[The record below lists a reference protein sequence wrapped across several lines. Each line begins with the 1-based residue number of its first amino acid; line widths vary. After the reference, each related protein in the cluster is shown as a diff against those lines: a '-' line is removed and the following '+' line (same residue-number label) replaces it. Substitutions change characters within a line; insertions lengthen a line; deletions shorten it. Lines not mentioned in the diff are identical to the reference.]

1 MFGIRINNEWV
12 DLSPSMSDGQSPI
25 KLSRYNSLF
34 DFEGISGSQ
43 VNDFSVPFTPKNDE
57 IFGWF
62 RLPQIK
68 YNYQEYYCEKVADG
82 YIIERGYVTIVNC
95 TESEYVLT
103 FSQNL
108 SEIFGEYQDMPLNLL
123 PLGTEVI
130 SPIKNANHLVDKV
143 CWPTIS
149 NIMFY
154 GTNSLAGF
162 TGNMNSWSGSTL
174 NEIARVPM
182 VFARFLFD
190 ELSNRCNFKFKGTF
204 FTSEAFKR
212 MVFINTKSLDLEFN
226 ITYAHHLP
234 MDLTVSELIKE
245 LRKLLNLAIY
255 FDITNRIMYAYW
267 GNELLDKPVR
277 RNWTKKITPS
287 TERTPEFANR
297 LELDWEFDS
306 NDTLFNRN
314 IYPIPSGFE
323 KYLSPPTGSGEIFQ
337 IKSKISTIQEYSG
350 SVVMEQIGISTRFN
364 QVGSK
369 YSPRIAFWK
378 GLIYDDP
385 AISATIDGLKLSYEG
400 ANNLFDSCYFNYENL
415 RRNTCYKTVIADLN
429 AIDLYAI
436 DWHNNPDADHAVF
449 IGGKEYYITQVEVL
463 LPLQG
468 VSKLYLMEK
477 P

>member
-12 DLSPSMSDGQSPI
+12 DLSPSMSEGQTSI

-68 YNYQEYYCEKVADG
+68 YIHKEYYCEKIADG

-95 TESEYVLT
+95 SESEYLLT

-108 SEIFGEYQDMPLNLL
+108 SEIFGEYQDMPLNQF
-123 PLGTEVI
+123 PLGIESIAPV
-130 SPIKNANHLVDKV
+130 KNANHLTDSI
-143 CWPTIS
+143 CWPTVD
-149 NIMFY
+149 NILFY

-162 TGNMNSWSGSTL
+162 TGKMNSWDGLTL
-174 NEIARVPM
+174 NDIARVPM
-182 VFARFLFD
+182 VFTRYFF
-190 ELSNRCNFKFKGTF
+190 EQLSNRCNFKFKGTF
-204 FTSEAFKR
+204 FTSDIYKR
-212 MVFINTKSLDLEFN
+212 MIFVNTQSLDFKSE
-226 ITYAHHLP
+226 IHLADHMP
-234 MDLTVSELIKE
+234 MDLTVSEFIKE

-255 FDITNRIMYAYW
+255 FDITNRIMYAYL
-267 GNELLDKPVR
+267 GNDLLEKPVR
-277 RNWTKKITPS
+277 LNWTKKVAPS
-287 TERTPEFANR
+287 AARTPELANR
-297 LELDWEFDS
+297 LELDWELDS
-306 NDTLFNRN
+306 NDNLFKTN
-314 IYPIPSGFE
+314 IYYPM
-323 KYLSPPTGSGEIFQ
+323 PTGFSKYQSDATGEIFQ
-337 IKSKISTIQEYSG
+337 IKSKISTIAVVSG
-350 SVVMEQIGISTRFN
+350 SALMDQIGISTRFN
-364 QVGSK
+364 QTGSK
-369 YSPRIAFWK
+369 FSPRVAFWK
-378 GLIYDDP
+378 GLVYDDP
-385 AISATIDGLKLSYEG
+385 TISNAIDGLTLSYVG
-400 ANNLFDSCYFNYENL
+400 TNNLFSRCYSNYEKL
-415 RRNTCYKTVIADLN
+415 RRNTCYKTVIANLN

-449 IGGKEYYITQVEVL
+449 IDGKEYYITQVEVL

>member
-108 SEIFGEYQDMPLNLL
+108 SEIFGVYHNMPMNQF
-123 PLGTEVI
+123 PLGIVPI
-130 SPIKNANHLVDKV
+130 APIKDANHLTDAI
-143 CWPTIS
+143 CWPTVD
-149 NIMFY
+149 NNLFY
-154 GTNSLAGF
+154 GTNTLAGF
-162 TGNMNSWSGSTL
+162 TGKMNSWSGLTL
-174 NEIARVPM
+174 NDIARVPM
-182 VFARFLFD
+182 VFLRHFFEQLA
-190 ELSNRCNFKFKGTF
+190 NRCSFKFKGTF
-204 FTSEAFKR
+204 FTSDIFKR
-212 MVFINTKSLDLEFN
+212 MVFVNTQSIDFKYEIFLED
-226 ITYAHHLP
+226 HLP
-234 MDLTVSELIKE
+234 ADLTISEFIKE

-277 RNWTKKITPS
+277 RNWTKKVTPS
-287 TERTPEFANR
+287 TARTPELANR
-297 LELDWEFDS
+297 LELDWELDS
-306 NDTLFNRN
+306 NDNLFKPN
-314 IYPIPSGFE
+314 IYYP
-323 KYLSPPTGSGEIFQ
+323 LPTGFSKYQSNATGEIFQ
-337 IKSKISTIQEYSG
+337 IKSKISTIVEVSG
-350 SVVMEQIGISTRFN
+350 TAIMEQIGISSRFN
-364 QVGSK
+364 QTGSK
-369 YSPRIAFWK
+369 FSPRIAFWK
-378 GLIYDDP
+378 GLVYDDP
-385 AISATIDGLKLSYEG
+385 TISNAMDGLTLGFVGSNPIITK
-400 ANNLFDSCYFNYENL
+400 CYWNYEKL

-449 IGGKEYYITQVEVL
+449 IDGKEYYITQVEVL